1 MANCPLA
8 DDCPSFSERM
18 QGMGCQ
24 HYEENRGGAEWCQHY
39 GMPISE
45 LKQQPVT
52 PGEEVIVDID
62 DIHESGAGVGSTE
75 DGFIVFVD
83 GLLPPARA
91 KVRIDRVKGSHARA
105 KKIVERLPLEDDEED
120 ASEES
125 EADEPEAADED
136 GVDTDDTDDAD
147 DDSEGSTEEDG
158 AVDDTDDD
166 TDGPD
171 RPDRDRLGS
180 RENFWGG

>member
-8 DDCPSFSERM
+8 EDCPSFSERM

-39 GMPISE
+39 GMPITE

-120 ASEES
+120 AD
-125 EADEPEAADED
+125 ADSDDDE
-136 GVDTDDTDDAD
+136 TDDSDTA
-147 DDSEGSTEEDG
+147 
-158 AVDDTDDD
+158 DDTDDD
-166 TDGPD
+166 GDAEESADEGDTDESDDSPD

>member
-8 DDCPSFSERM
+8 DDCPSFSERV

-62 DIHESGAGVGSTE
+62 DIHESGAGVGSTQ

-105 KKIVERLPLEDDEED
+105 KKIVERLPLEDDED
-120 ASEES
+120 D
-125 EADEPEAADED
+125 EADESDADDET
-136 GVDTDDTDDAD
+136 GVDDSD
-147 DDSEGSTEEDG
+147 DDSEESADD
-158 AVDDTDDD
+158 ADVDDESDDD
-166 TDGPD
+166 SPD